1 MRMQWIAMLTMMIDH
16 IGAIFFPG
24 QASLRIIGRIA
35 FPIYAYALVQGYQ
48 YTSSRSKYLTRLI
61 GIALLAQIPFQLALG
76 VRGFN
81 VVVSLCLSFV
91 MLMLMDKFKSSLI
104 SMLLTM
110 IFAVM
115 MEIIPMDY
123 GAYGLFLVL
132 IFRYLKSW
140 EMVFSH
146 FVLNLIFWWSHR
158 WFIQLASIIPT
169 LVIAYGS
176 VIWHKLDRRMAP
188 SWLWRTFYP
197 AHLAILAGLSYLL
210 K

>member
-1 MRMQWIAMLTMMIDH
+1 MQWIAMFTMMIDH

-24 QASLRIIGRIA
+24 QAGLRIIGRIA

-48 YTSSRSKYLTRLI
+48 YTSSRPSYLTRLI
-61 GIALLAQIPFQLALG
+61 GIALIAQIPFQLALG
-76 VRGFN
+76 VKGFN
-81 VVVSLCLSFV
+81 VVVTLCLCLV
-91 MLMLMDKFKSSLI
+91 LLQLIDKFNSSLI
-104 SMLLTM
+104 SILLTV
-110 IFAVM
+110 IFALM

-140 EMVFSH
+140 EMILAH
-146 FVLNLIFWWSHR
+146 LALNLIFWWSHG

-169 LVIAYGS
+169 IVIAYGS
-176 VIWHKLDRRMAP
+176 VVWQRLERRTTP
-188 SWLWRTFYP
+188 SWLWRVFYP